1 MTNISINF
9 TTDRE
14 EFLND
19 FMELLR
25 AYYPYVVIERDGD
38 KVSLSIEQLGSNTYQ
53 CIIKD
58 YQNPLYCSKNTINL
72 EQNAD
77 YVRQKSEIKRHA
89 KIALYQYL
97 QAKTGVSLPYGSLTG
112 IRPTKLFHDL
122 TAQGIDAEKYFTD
135 TLSVS
140 PAKADL
146 ISSICH
152 NQRRVYCT
160 DTDMADLFINIP
172 ICVSRC
178 VYCSFLS
185 AELSK
190 ISKSVEPY
198 CDLLHRD
205 VADAVDMLSKAG
217 KKIRSIYVGGGT
229 PTSLTAE
236 QLQRVLSPLDKVE
249 FREFTVEAGRPDT
262 IDRTKLQVFKDF
274 GVGRISVNPQT
285 FNQKTL
291 DEIGRK
297 HTVDD
302 IYKIYEIAKNMGFD
316 VNMDLIAMLPNEDF
330 EDFRRSVDSAV
341 ALDPDNIT
349 VHTLAIKRGSA
360 LKLDGYDNKTD
371 ADLAENMVNYSI
383 ETLIGHGYMPY
394 YMYKQKY
401 MSGNLENIGYCKA
414 GKECIYNIDI
424 MEETHDVVACG
435 AGGISKAVYLDQKR
449 LERLANPKGLDV
461 YLERGEDNMLKR
473 REFFEEKFNS

>member
-9 TTDRE
+9 STDRE

-25 AYYPYVVIERDGD
+25 AYYPYVVISQDGD
-38 KVSLSIEQLGSNTYQ
+38 KVKLSITQLDPNIFQ
-53 CIIKD
+53 CIIQD
-58 YQNPLYCSKNTINL
+58 YQNPLYCSKNTFNL

-77 YVRQKSEIKRHA
+77 LIHQKSEIKRHS
-89 KIALYQYL
+89 KIALYEYL
-97 QAKTGVSLPYGSLTG
+97 QARTGVSLPYGSLTG
-112 IRPTKLFHDL
+112 IRPTKLYHDL
-122 TAQGIDAEKYFTD
+122 TARGVDAKKYFTD
-135 TLSVS
+135 TLLVS
-140 PAKADL
+140 PNKADL
-146 ISSICH
+146 ISSICD

-160 DTDMADLFINIP
+160 DTDCPDLFINIP

-190 ISKSVEPY
+190 ISKWVEPY
-198 CDLLHRD
+198 CDLLRRD
-205 VADAVDMLSKAG
+205 VEDAVDMLSSAG

-229 PTSLTAE
+229 PTSLTAS
-236 QLQRVLSPLDKVE
+236 QLRSVLSPLNEVE

-262 IDRTKLQVFKDF
+262 IDEAKLQVFKDY

-302 IYKIYEIAKNMGFD
+302 IYRVYDMAKNMGFD
-316 VNMDLIAMLPNEDF
+316 VNMDLIAMLPNETYDDF
-330 EDFRRSVDSAV
+330 CRSVDSAI
-341 ALDPDNIT
+341 ALSPDNIT
-349 VHTLAIKRGSA
+349 VHTLAIKRGST
-360 LKLDGYDNKTD
+360 LKLDGYDNKSD
-371 ADLAENMVNYSI
+371 ASLAEKMVDYSI
-383 ETLIGHGYMPY
+383 ETLKSHGYLPY

-435 AGGISKAVYLDQKR
+435 AGGISKAVYLDEKR

-461 YLERGEDNMLKR
+461 YLDRGEENLLKR
-473 REFFEEKFNS
+473 REFFEEKYQV

>member
-1 MTNISINF
+1 MTNISIDF
-9 TTDRE
+9 STDRE

-25 AYYPYVVIERDGD
+25 AYYPHVVIDSQGG
-38 KVSLSIEQLGSNTYQ
+38 KVNLSIVQVNSNTYQ

-58 YQNPLYCSKNTINL
+58 YQNPLYCSKNSFNL
-72 EQNAD
+72 EQNTD
-77 YVRQKSEIKRHA
+77 LLHQKSEIKRHC
-89 KIALYQYL
+89 KIALYKFL
-97 QAKTGVSLPYGSLTG
+97 QARTGVSLPYGSLTG

-122 TAQGIDAEKYFTD
+122 TSRGEDAKEYFID
-135 TLSVS
+135 TLLVS
-140 PAKADL
+140 PPKANL
-146 ISSICH
+146 IDSICT
-152 NQRRVYCT
+152 NQRGVYCT
-160 DTDMADLFINIP
+160 DTDKVDLFINIP

-198 CDLLHRD
+198 CDLLRQD
-205 VADAVDMLSKAG
+205 VIDAVGMISKAG
-217 KKIRSIYVGGGT
+217 KSIRAIYVGGGT
-229 PTSLTAE
+229 PTSLTAP
-236 QLQRVLSPLDKVE
+236 QLQRVLSPLQGVE
-249 FREFTVEAGRPDT
+249 CREFTVEAGRPDT
-262 IDRTKLQVFKDF
+262 IDEAKLQVFKDLH
-274 GVGRISVNPQT
+274 VGRISVNPQT

-291 DEIGRK
+291 DNIGRK

-302 IYKIYEIAKNMGFD
+302 IYRVYRIAKEMGFD
-316 VNMDLIAMLPNEDF
+316 VNMDLIAMLPNETYDDF
-330 EDFRRSVDSAV
+330 CRSVDSAI
-341 ALDPDNIT
+341 ALAPDNIT

-371 ADLAENMVNYSI
+371 ASLAENMVDYSI
-383 ETLIGHGYMPY
+383 EKLTRNGYLPY

-401 MSGNLENIGYCKA
+401 MSGNLENIGYCKV
-414 GKECIYNIDI
+414 GKECVYNVDI

-435 AGGISKAVYLDQKR
+435 AGGISKAVYLDEKR

-461 YLERGEDNMLKR
+461 YLDRGKDNMLKR
-473 REFFEEKFNS
+473 REFFAQKFGR